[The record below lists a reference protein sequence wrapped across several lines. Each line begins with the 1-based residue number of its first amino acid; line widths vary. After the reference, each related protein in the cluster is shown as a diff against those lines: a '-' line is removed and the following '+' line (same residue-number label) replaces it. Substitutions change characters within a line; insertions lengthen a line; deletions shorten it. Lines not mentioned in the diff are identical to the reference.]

1 MAKENK
7 RNLILNA
14 LETLL
19 PGKRFHEIT
28 LEEVAKAAQVG
39 KGTIYLYFKDKD
51 SLFAELVCYRLEI
64 LADELAMLENC
75 GKDNLPEK
83 VFELVGGF
91 IRKHRSGFGAVG
103 DITACISRMSG
114 EQHERM
120 QKKGNEVVNTLSEVM
135 QKAYPEWNSSDA
147 AFHAQVLLWLIDGY
161 MRGESGNVSVL
172 PDVEKLMNFYRYG
185 INAQVKQ

>member
-1 MAKENK
+1 MVKENK

-28 LEEVAKAAQVG
+28 LDEVAKSAQVG

-64 LADELAMLENC
+64 LSDELVKLENC
-75 GKDNLPEK
+75 GKDDLPEK

-103 DITACISRMSG
+103 DVAACISRMNS

-120 QKKGNEVVNTLSEVM
+120 QEKGNEVVNTLSGVM
-135 QKAYPEWNSSDA
+135 QKAYPDWSSSDA
-147 AFHAQVLLWLIDGY
+147 AFHAQILLWLIDGY
-161 MRGESGNVSVL
+161 MRSESGNVSVL
-172 PDVEKLMNFYRYG
+172 PDVDKLMDFYRYG
-185 INAQVKQ
+185 INAQKRQ

>member
-1 MAKENK
+1 MVKENK

-28 LEEVAKAAQVG
+28 LDEVAKSAQVG

-64 LADELAMLENC
+64 LSDELVKLENC
-75 GKDNLPEK
+75 GKDDLPEK

-103 DITACISRMSG
+103 DVAACISRMNS
-114 EQHERM
+114 EQHTRM
-120 QKKGNEVVNTLSEVM
+120 QEKGNEVVNTLSGVM
-135 QKAYPEWNSSDA
+135 QKAYPDWSSSDA
-147 AFHAQVLLWLIDGY
+147 AFHAQILLWLIDGY
-161 MRGESGNVSVL
+161 MRSESGNVSVL
-172 PDVEKLMNFYRYG
+172 PDVDKLMDFYRYG
-185 INAQVKQ
+185 INAQKRQ